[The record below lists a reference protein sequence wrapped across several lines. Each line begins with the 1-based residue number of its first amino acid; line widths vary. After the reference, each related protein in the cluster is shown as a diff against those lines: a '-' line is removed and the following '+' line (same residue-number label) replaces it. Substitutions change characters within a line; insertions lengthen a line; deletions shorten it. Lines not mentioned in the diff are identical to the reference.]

1 MRDAAAHGR
10 FITFEGGE
18 GAGKST
24 QVAALAAALTRAGIP
39 HLATREPG
47 GSDGAEALR
56 ALLVNDAGHDW
67 DPLSELLLILTA
79 RRDHLRRRILPAL
92 AAGTWVLCDRFSD
105 STLAYQG
112 HGQGLATAL
121 IGKLADLALGD
132 LEAAARRPDLTF
144 VFDLAPAAG
153 LARAAARRAG
163 EDRYE
168 ALGTAFH
175 QRVRDGFRAIAAAD
189 PARCLLIDAAQ
200 DPATV
205 AAAVLTGCRD
215 RLGVALS

>member
-1 MRDAAAHGR
+1 MTDERGK

-18 GAGKST
+18 GTGKST
-24 QVAALAAALTRAGIP
+24 QIAALAEALSGAGIP
-39 HLATREPG
+39 AIATREPG
-47 GSDGAEALR
+47 GSAGAEALR

-79 RRDHLRRRILPAL
+79 RRDHLRQRILPAL

-105 STLAYQG
+105 STLVYQG
-112 HGQGLATAL
+112 DGQGLSKEL
-121 IGKLADLALGD
+121 IAQLSDLALGGLD
-132 LEAAARRPDLTF
+132 AAAGRPDLTF
-144 VFDLAPAAG
+144 VFDLEVATG

-168 ALGTAFH
+168 TLGTAFH

-189 PARCLLIDAAQ
+189 PRRCLLIDAAQ
-200 DPATV
+200 EAE
-205 AAAVLTGCRD
+205 AVTRDVLAGCRD